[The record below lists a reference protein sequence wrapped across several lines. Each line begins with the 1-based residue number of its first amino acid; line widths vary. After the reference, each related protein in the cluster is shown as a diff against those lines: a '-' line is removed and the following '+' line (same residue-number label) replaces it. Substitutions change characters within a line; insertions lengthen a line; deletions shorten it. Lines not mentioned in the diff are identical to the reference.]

1 MRAAMNAILY
11 LLHTDCPWR
20 YLLRDGFPL
29 RSTVCNFFGKL
40 QSDGVWEEI
49 WTELRTALRERLWRD
64 ARGRG
69 SRRDR
74 RVP

>member
-11 LLHTDCPWR
+11 LRHTDCPWR

-40 QSDGVWEEI
+40 
-49 WTELRTALRERLWRD
+49 
-64 ARGRG
+64 
-69 SRRDR
+69 
-74 RVP
+74 